1 MRTLN
6 EVKVGETVKVLKL
19 NGEGAL
25 RRRIMEMGLTKG
37 SVVKVTNIA
46 PLGDPIE
53 IEVRGYDLTLRK
65 KDAEIVEVSETEAV
79 V

>member
-6 EVKVGETVKVLKL
+6 EVKIGETVRVSRL

-37 SVVKVTNIA
+37 SQVTVTNIA

-53 IEVRGYDLTLRK
+53 VEVRGYDLTIRK
-65 KDAEIVEVSETEAV
+65 KDAEIIEVSDTEV
-79 V
+79 SV